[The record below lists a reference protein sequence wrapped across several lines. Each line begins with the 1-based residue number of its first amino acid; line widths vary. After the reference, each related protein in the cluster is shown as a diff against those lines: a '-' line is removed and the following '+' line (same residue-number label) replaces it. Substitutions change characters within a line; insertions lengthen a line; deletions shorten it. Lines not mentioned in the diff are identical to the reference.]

1 MIMTMDDIRRGALLR
16 WGMGVALLLTLAACD
31 AAKTP
36 DPAPADTAARG
47 ISTPAPAPSS
57 APTVRA
63 VDTADGT
70 IVVTGSGAASGT
82 WKFDD
87 ANAVIEE
94 TARGGESQSV
104 LTIEA
109 HDGINGRHL
118 RLRLIR
124 VGETID
130 AGTYT
135 IGATSDR
142 RLDAR
147 WEGPTMAYRS
157 LDGARGSVTLKSLEN
172 NHAVGTFNVTLPS
185 IEDAN
190 AVQQVQGS
198 FNQLVQR

>member
-1 MIMTMDDIRRGALLR
+1 MITTMDAIGRGALLR
-16 WGMGVALLLTLAACD
+16 WGMAGALLLTLAACD

-36 DPAPADTAARG
+36 DPAPADTAASA
-47 ISTPAPAPSS
+47 ISTPAPVSS
-57 APTVRA
+57 SPTVRT

-70 IVVTGSGAASGT
+70 MVVTGSGAASGT

-87 ANAVIEE
+87 ANAAIEE
-94 TARGGESQSV
+94 TAGGGESQSV

-109 HDGINGRHL
+109 HDGVNGRHL

-130 AGTYT
+130 AGSYA

-147 WEGPTMAYRS
+147 WESPTMAYRS
-157 LDGARGSVTLKSLEN
+157 LDGARGSVTLKSIEN
-172 NHAVGTFNVTLPS
+172 NRAVGTFNITLPA
-185 IEDAN
+185 IEDPN

-198 FNQLVQR
+198 FSQLVQR